1 MNVYITKTY
10 GLEGTAAEAQS
21 LVVKEAKK
29 IGIEEI
35 RIPYLLDES
44 EKREEMSKRIDGVLT
59 GVNPGD
65 TVIYQS
71 PTWNDPNFDIFFMNK
86 LFGIGD
92 LNIIIFIHDIRP
104 MMFQVEK
111 VNLPAYIQLFDA
123 ANSLIVPSENMGQYL
138 REKGVNTPMTVQH
151 LWDADTQMNFQ
162 NDPSFKRE
170 INFAGDDAKF
180 LISKN
185 FPLDKDV
192 VLNLYGKR
200 NEEMVQADNIHYHGF
215 LDEYDL
221 LHELHKGG
229 FGLVWTEEMYCRE
242 YMKYNASF
250 KTSTYLRAGIP
261 LIVHSSISCRKLI
274 EDRHWGIVVDSLEEA
289 VGVVNTMTAEEY
301 GKYVGAIKE
310 SKFQLENGYF
320 TKKALVDSIFKLFI
334 H

>member
-1 MNVYITKTY
+1 MNIYITKTC
-10 GLEGTAAEAQS
+10 GLEETAAEAQS

-35 RIPYLLDES
+35 RIPYLLGES
-44 EKREEMSKRIDGVLT
+44 EKKEEMSKRIDGVLT

-92 LNIIIFIHDIRP
+92 LNIIIFIHDVRP

-123 ANSLIVPSENMGQYL
+123 ANSLIVSSENMRQYL

-151 LWDADTQMNFQ
+151 LWDSDMQIDFQ
-162 NDPSFKRE
+162 NDPDFKRE
-170 INFAGDDAKF
+170 INFVGDDANF
-180 LISKN
+180 LISKH
-185 FPLDKDV
+185 FSSDKDV
-192 VLNLYGKR
+192 VLNL
-200 NEEMVQADNIHYHGF
+200 HGNVF

-229 FGLVWTEEMYCRE
+229 FGLVWTEEAYWRE
-242 YMKYNASF
+242 YMKYNISF

-261 LIVHSSISCRKLI
+261 IIIHKSNSCRNLI
-274 EDRHWGIVVDSLEEA
+274 EDRHWGIAVDSLEEA
-289 VGVVNTMTAEEY
+289 VDVVNAMTAEEY
-301 GKYVGAIKE
+301 GKYVEAIKNG
-310 SKFQLENGYF
+310 KLQLENGYF